1 MHWKKSTL
9 LIATGI
15 DCALASRRY
24 LHGHG
29 HGHAHLMPHAEKLE
43 LRDVAWAD
51 QIPADMLIEFRT
63 LTTTI
68 YEDCA
73 PTNPIYI
80 TTTAIEDTS
89 KQTHLLPE
97 PSLAVKQS
105 QSAKPEATTTVHL
118 TKTVMDV
125 VVETPPAKTVG
136 SVPAYGDIDGRIG
149 NVTAP
154 LREIVLEKTRTGI
167 HSTTTV
173 TASLSGFGNAT
184 VTVAFDDT
192 EPSGEAPAREAP
204 AIEAPERE
212 APAIEAPE
220 REAPAIES
228 PGREAPAIESPGRE
242 APIRD
247 PARRPPAK
255 ELEGKE
261 ATIEGHLIPEPTPI
275 DPVPGILPT
284 LPGLPQLLPATAIPN
299 INSIGQAIDLNGH
312 PLPQNIRWSS
322 IPKDSE
328 ISTNGFGGRSV
339 PKGSAVKY
347 CGNIGIP
354 WGSNIIAVSPTEAHR
369 YKYVAQFT
377 GSNTEPWT
385 VTIWNKVGPDGKM
398 DGWYGHSAL
407 TFVLAPGETR
417 YVAFDE
423 DSEGAWGAAPGT
435 NGLPVD
441 QWGGYTSTWGEF
453 SFGDG
458 ENSGW
463 SGWDVSA
470 IQAQLGHDDVQGMR
484 ICQADGKGCS
494 IIEPNAR
501 RVVNAYTQSE
511 RHYDGIGGAAAPGPV
526 RLVVNLDYRG
536 VI

>member
-9 LIATGI
+9 FMATGI
-15 DCALASRRY
+15 DCALATRRH

-29 HGHAHLMPHAEKLE
+29 HGHAHLMLHAEKLE
-43 LRDVAWAD
+43 PRDLAWAD

-73 PTNPIYI
+73 PTNTVYI
-80 TTTAIEDTS
+80 TTTTIEDMS
-89 KQTHLLPE
+89 KQTHLLPK

-105 QSAKPEATTTVHL
+105 LSEKPEATTTVHM
-118 TKTVMDV
+118 TKTVMDI
-125 VVETPPAKTVG
+125 VVETPPAKTIG
-136 SVPAYGDIDGRIG
+136 SVPEYGDTDGRID

-154 LREIVLEKTRTGI
+154 SPEVALETTRTGI

-173 TASLSGFGNAT
+173 TSSLSGFGNAT
-184 VTVAFDDT
+184 VTVALNVT
-192 EPSGEAPAREAP
+192 EPSREAPAR
-204 AIEAPERE
+204 EAPERE
-212 APAIEAPE
+212 APAIEAP
-220 REAPAIES
+220 A
-228 PGREAPAIESPGRE
+228 RE
-242 APIRD
+242 APIRGT
-247 PARRPPAK
+247 ARKSPPK
-255 ELEGKE
+255 GLEGKE

-275 DPVPGILPT
+275 DPAPGILPT

-299 INSIGQAIDLNGH
+299 INSIGQALDLNGH
-312 PLPQNIRWSS
+312 PLPKNIRWSYL
-322 IPKDSE
+322 PKDSE
-328 ISTNGFGGRSV
+328 ISTKGFGGRST

-347 CGNIGIP
+347 CGNVGIP

-369 YKYVAQFT
+369 YKYVARFT

-435 NGLPVD
+435 TGLPVD

-536 VI
+536 VV